1 MPIYEYKCEHC
12 NQKYEALVK
21 NINLTDDIGCPV
33 CKSTKKKKLFSAFTA
48 TVSNGM
54 STSQNSC
61 AGGNCNFDSAP
72 SCSSGFCGLN

>member
-33 CKSTKKKKLFSAFTA
+33 CKSTKKKKIIFSIYG
-48 TVSNGM
+48 NGFKRNVDFAKFM
-54 STSQNSC
+54 RRRK
-61 AGGNCNFDSAP
+61 
-72 SCSSGFCGLN
+72 L